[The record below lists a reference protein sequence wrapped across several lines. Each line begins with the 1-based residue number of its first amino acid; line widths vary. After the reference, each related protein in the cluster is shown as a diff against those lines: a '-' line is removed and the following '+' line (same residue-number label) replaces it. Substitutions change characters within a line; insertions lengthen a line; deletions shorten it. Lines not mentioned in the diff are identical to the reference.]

1 MDMQSLTVV
10 KIGGKVLEDDRQL
23 SSALADFAAVEGP
36 KILVHGGGKR
46 SDELCLQLGI
56 EPKMVEGRRITD
68 APTLEI
74 VTMVYAGLLNKK
86 VTGLLQSVGCN
97 AIGLSGADGNAI
109 LAHKRAKGQ
118 IDYGFAGDIDE
129 VNSGMLAA
137 LLNTGLV
144 PVLCSIT
151 HDGKG
156 QLLNTNADTI
166 ATVTAAAMAANYRV
180 TLKFCF
186 EKAGVLR
193 DPADDAAVI
202 PMLNQ
207 ADYARFREEG
217 VINAGMIPKIDNA
230 LAAKRGGVNK
240 VLICGVKAI
249 SPAATQN
256 GTEIC
261 L

>member
-1 MDMQSLTVV
+1 MNNLTII

-23 SSALADFAAVEGP
+23 ARALSDFARIGGP
-36 KILVHGGGKR
+36 KMLVHGGGKR

-68 APTLEI
+68 AATLEI

-86 VTGLLQSVGCN
+86 VTGLLQSFGCN

-109 LAHKRAKGQ
+109 LAHKRTKGP
-118 IDYGFAGDIDE
+118 IDYGFAGDIDA
-129 VNSGMLAA
+129 VNAP
-137 LLNTGLV
+137 LLENLLETGLT

-166 ATVTAAAMAANYRV
+166 ATVAAAAMAPRYHA

-186 EKAGVLR
+186 EKKGVLANPV
-193 DPADDAAVI
+193 DETSVI
-202 PMLNQ
+202 PRLDQ
-207 ADYARFREEG
+207 ADYARYRQNG
-217 VINAGMIPKIDNA
+217 VINAGMVPKIENA
-230 LAAKRGGVNK
+230 LDAKKAGVAE
-240 VLICGVKAI
+240 VRICGVGSIA
-249 SPAATQN
+249 PDAAQT

>member
-1 MDMQSLTVV
+1 MKEITII
-10 KIGGKVLEDDRQL
+10 KIGGKVLEDDRRL
-23 SSALADFAAVEGP
+23 ARALEDFARVDGP

-56 EPKMVEGRRITD
+56 EPRMVEGRRITD
-68 APTLEI
+68 AATLEV

-86 VTGLLQSVGCN
+86 VTGLLQSFGCN
-97 AIGLSGADGNAI
+97 AIGLSGADGNVI
-109 LAHKRAKGQ
+109 LAHKRAKGD
-118 IDYGFAGDIDE
+118 IDYGFAGDIDA
-129 VNSGMLAA
+129 VSAPMLDK
-137 LLNTGLV
+137 LLEAGLT

-166 ATVTAAAMAANYRV
+166 ATVTAIAMATHYDT

-186 EKAGVLR
+186 EKNGVLS
-193 DPADDAAVI
+193 DPGDETSVI
-202 PMLNQ
+202 ARLDQ
-207 ADYARFREEG
+207 VDYARYRQNG
-217 VINAGMIPKIDNA
+217 VINAGMVPKIDNA
-230 LAAKRGGVNK
+230 LNAQKGGVAK
-240 VLICGVKAI
+240 VWICGVGAI
-249 SPAATQN
+249 APEAAQT